1 MAAKKSRGLGRGLDA
16 LFGDMEVDILKN
28 DKEDTPKVEESD
40 VSAKEPPADKAAGAG
55 MNTETAV
62 SGDAKNGS
70 ETSSAAGAGNKSN
83 AAAGGILYVDIND
96 IKPNTNQPRKAFDEE
111 KLEDLANS
119 IREHGLI
126 QPVVLRSVGAGYEI
140 VAGERRWRA
149 ARKVGVKEIPCI
161 VRELSDEENMLLA
174 IIENMQREDLNPI
187 EEAEGINQMID
198 TYGLTQDQVSKSVGK
213 SRPYITNCLRLL
225 KLPEDIQSFVADG
238 QLSAGHARAIV
249 SAGSR
254 EKQIALAQRAVKEG
268 LSVRQIEKLAKD
280 SKNGKT
286 KAKPRE
292 KNADVKRVEN
302 DLKEALG
309 TKVTLNQKGRKGK
322 IEIEYYS
329 RDDLERLIELLK
341 TLH

>member
-28 DKEDTPKVEESD
+28 DNEDTLKVEESSTD
-40 VSAKEPPADKAAGAG
+40 ANKPSAGSAAKRTAGSSENAAKAA
-55 MNTETAV
+55 E
-62 SGDAKNGS
+62 SDGS
-70 ETSSAAGAGNKSN
+70 VQNVDPD
-83 AAAGGILYVDIND
+83 AGGILYIDIND
-96 IKPNTNQPRKAFDEE
+96 IKPNTNQPRKVFDEE
-111 KLEDLANS
+111 KLEDLAAS
-119 IREHGLI
+119 IQEHGLI
-126 QPVVLRSVGAGYEI
+126 QPVVLRS
-140 VAGERRWRA
+140 
-149 ARKVGVKEIPCI
+149 I

-187 EEAEGINQMID
+187 EEAEGINQMIE

-225 KLPEDIQSFVADG
+225 KLPEDIQSFVSEG

-249 SAGSR
+249 SAGNK
-254 EKQIALAQRAVKEG
+254 EKQIALAEKAVKEG

-280 SKNGKT
+280 SKTGKA

-309 TKVTLNQKGRKGK
+309 TKVTLNQKGKKGK

-329 RDDLERLIELLK
+329 KDDLERLIELLK